1 LKIEIKEPKPWQRI
15 FEIEVPSQSLKE
27 AIEDLYQEYGRKAK
41 IPGFRP
47 GKVPRTVLEARFGKG
62 IEAEAIERLVPESYE
77 KALLE
82 HNLVPVNRAVIS
94 DMDITGDK
102 ILKFKATFEVLP
114 QINLKRYKGLPAVK
128 RYREITDEDV
138 KREIEFL
145 QNIYAEYNT
154 VDRVSAQGDRVI
166 IDFKPVSGVD
176 DPEKAKGENYSIDLG
191 AAQVLPEFNQN
202 LTGVK
207 AGDSKEISVLYK
219 DDYQAKELAGRT
231 VVFQVTVKEIKEK
244 KLPELSDDFAKKVS
258 EYQTMTELREKI
270 KSGMTARAE
279 AEAMEGVRIQAV
291 NALIDENPL
300 ELPESLVKEQTESM
314 VAEAKERHLR
324 QHNHPGGKDCPDCGW
339 DQEKMIA
346 QYRPAAEWKIKEDL
360 FLANVAKAENIQ
372 AEPNEIEEAIEDW
385 ARHNRTDP
393 AEIRKV
399 LQNNQERM
407 DDLKDRLAANKAG
420 QMLAQWAEI
429 TMEKISDKQ

>member
-1 LKIEIKEPKPWQRI
+1 MKVEIKEPKSWQRI
-15 FEIEVPSQSLKE
+15 FEIEVPSQQLHE

-94 DMDITGDK
+94 DMDITGEK
-102 ILKFKATFEVLP
+102 ILKFKASFEILP
-114 QINLKRYKGLPAVK
+114 AVSLKRYKGLPAVK
-128 RYREITDEDV
+128 RYREVTDQDV
-138 KREIEFL
+138 AREIEFL

-154 VDRVSAQGDRVI
+154 VDRASALGDRVI

-176 DPEKAKGENYSIDLG
+176 DPDKSKGENYTIDLG
-191 AAQVLPEFNQN
+191 AAQVLPEFNDN
-202 LTGVK
+202 LTGVR
-207 AGDSKEISVLYK
+207 AGDVKEISVQYK
-219 DDYQAKELAGRT
+219 ADYQAQELAGKT
-231 VVFQVTVKEIKEK
+231 VVFQVTIKEIKEK
-244 KLPELSDDFAKKVS
+244 KQPELNDDFAKKVS
-258 EYQTMTELREKI
+258 EYQTLAELREKI

-291 NALIDENPL
+291 NALIEENPV
-300 ELPESLVKEQTESM
+300 ELPESLVKEQTESL

-324 QHNHPGGKDCPDCGW
+324 QHNHPDKKDCPDCGW
-339 DQEKMIA
+339 DQEKMMV

-360 FLANVAKAENIQ
+360 FLAQVVKAENIQ
-372 AEPNEIEEAIEDW
+372 AEPNEIDEAIEDW

-399 LQNNQERM
+399 LQKNPERM

-420 QMLAQWAEI
+420 QMLAQWAEVKL
-429 TMEKISDKQ
+429 EKAADKK

>member
-1 LKIEIKEPKPWQRI
+1 MKVEIKEPKSWQRI
-15 FEIEVPSQSLKE
+15 FEIEVPSQQLNE
-27 AIEDLYQEYGRKAK
+27 AIEELYQEYGRKAK

-82 HNLVPVNRAVIS
+82 NKLVPVNRAVIS

-102 ILKFKATFEVLP
+102 VLKFKATFEVLP
-114 QINLKRYKGLPAVK
+114 TVTLKKYKGLSAAK
-128 RYREITDEDV
+128 RLREVTDEDV
-138 KREIEFL
+138 AREIEFL

-154 VDRVSAQGDRVI
+154 VDRASAKGDRVI
-166 IDFKPVSGVD
+166 IDFKPISGVE
-176 DPEKAKGENYSIDLG
+176 DPEKSKGENYTIDLG
-191 AAQVLPEFNQN
+191 AAQVLPEFNDN

-207 AGDSKEISVLYK
+207 AGDVKEISVQYK
-219 DDYQAKELAGRT
+219 DDYQAQELAGKT
-231 VVFQVTVKEIKEK
+231 VVFQVTVKEVKEK
-244 KLPELSDDFAKKVS
+244 KQPELNDDFAKKVS
-258 EYQTMTELREKI
+258 EYQTIGELREKI
-270 KSGMTARAE
+270 KSGMIARAE
-279 AEAMEGVRIQAV
+279 SEAMEGVRIQAV
-291 NALIDENPL
+291 NALIDENPV
-300 ELPESLVKEQTESM
+300 ELPESLVKEQTENM

-324 QHNHPGGKDCPDCGW
+324 QHNHPDKKDCPECGW
-339 DQEKMIA
+339 DQEKMLA
-346 QYRPAAEWKIKEDL
+346 QYKPAAEWKIKEDL
-360 FLANVAKAENIQ
+360 FLSQVVKAENIQ

-399 LQNNQERM
+399 LQKNPERM

-420 QMLAQWAEI
+420 QMLAQWAEVKL
-429 TMEKISDKQ
+429 EKVADKK